1 MTDYKELL
9 DSTPI
14 GIWRTNQQTGELIHL
29 NKSAKRILSLLDVQD
44 IQEKSNYLSC
54 LDKEF
59 LKKLSHQ
66 KEVNNYRCLIKDKN
80 NRETPV
86 LISAKINQEEG
97 CIDGTIQECPY
108 YINLENI
115 IKPYAKK
122 MTAIKQFLSEKLS
135 ESVVCEN
142 NTI

>member
-14 GIWRTNQQTGELIHL
+14 GIWRMNQQTGELIHL
-29 NKSAKRILSLLDVQD
+29 NKSAKRILQLLD
-44 IQEKSNYLSC
+44 IQENSNC
-54 LDKEF
+54 LNCIDKDF
-59 LKKLSHQ
+59 IKKLNNQ
-66 KEVNNYRCLIKDKN
+66 KEVNNYRCILKDKN

-86 LISAKINQEEG
+86 LLSAKINQQEG

-108 YINLENI
+108 YVNLEAI
-115 IKPYAKK
+115 VKPYAKK
-122 MTAIKQFLSEKLS
+122 MTAIRQSLSDKINEFT
-135 ESVVCEN
+135 VFEN